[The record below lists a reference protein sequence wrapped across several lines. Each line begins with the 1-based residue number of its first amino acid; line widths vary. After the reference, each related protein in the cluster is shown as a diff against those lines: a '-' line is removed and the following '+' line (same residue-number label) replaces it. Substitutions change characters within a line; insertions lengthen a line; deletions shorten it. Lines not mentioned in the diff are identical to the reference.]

1 MTSRPGFGFGT
12 AQVIVHP
19 DAERTVAKEIT
30 PFMRIVA
37 KDLEARAK
45 LRAAVG
51 PPRSSP
57 APKLRG
63 SIKGRVVFVG
73 KWRTPVA
80 EVTANTPHAQFVEMG
95 TGRRGKRTVNIG
107 VAGPLKGPPPGYV
120 HGPGAG
126 MVAQP
131 YLRPALWEALR
142 THFNIGG
149 R

>member
-1 MTSRPGFGFGT
+1 MTARPVFGIGT
-12 AQVIVHP
+12 STIFVHP

-30 PFMRIVA
+30 PFMRAVA
-37 KDLEARAK
+37 KDMETRAK

-51 PPRSSP
+51 PPRSST

-63 SIKGRVVFVG
+63 SIKGKVRREG
-73 KWRTPVA
+73 KWRVPVA
-80 EVTANTPHAQFVEMG
+80 EVTAETPHAPFVEMG

-107 VAGPLKGPPPGYV
+107 VGPLKGPPPGYV
-120 HGPGAG
+120 HGPSAG

-131 YLRPALWEALR
+131 FLRPALWEALR
-142 THFNIGG
+142 THFKIGA